1 MGRERVGLDQP
12 GQRPPSPRAGR
23 PFDRAGLP
31 VTASR
36 FSRRQLLVASLAAGA
51 GLTLAIELRARRR
64 QARGDSSD
72 PNPGMWIRI
81 APDETVTITLD
92 RTEMGQG
99 VTSALAAI
107 LAEEL
112 EVPWEAVRVTSVV
125 DDPATWLREVGTAAS
140 RSVSGSFGLLRRA
153 GAAAREMLI
162 AAAANVWAVD
172 PASCVGISGVVHHKS
187 SGRSLTYGS
196 VADRAARLEVP
207 ATPRLKHPDSFRLVG
222 KPLPRLDTRSHV
234 DGSARF
240 GIDVTLPGM
249 LIASIERSPVFGGG
263 VKRLDSAAA
272 LALPGVRAVV
282 TLAPIG
288 QTKSRPGVWRTYT
301 EAGVAVLADG
311 YWSALAGRRALT
323 IEWDE
328 GENQNFNTASLRQR
342 LVRAA
347 ERPGVVAGATGNVEV
362 ALKSAAERL
371 DVVYEVPLLHHA
383 TLEPMNC
390 CADVR
395 SDRCEVWA
403 PVQKQTEAQRV
414 AAAVSGVPI
423 TQVRVHT
430 TSLGGGFGRRQE
442 NDFVA
447 EAVRLSREVGR
458 PVKVIWSREDD
469 TRHGFYRP
477 AVLSRLTA
485 AVDSSGRPV
494 AWAHR
499 IVGMSIA
506 DWKFNRLDRGVDR
519 WLVEGAVD
527 LPYAIPN
534 TRVEQT
540 IVDVPIP
547 RGFFRSTGASHN
559 CYVTE
564 CLIDELAK
572 LVGRDP
578 YAFRRS
584 LLAAKPRL
592 LAVLDLAAERAG
604 WGGRLPAGV
613 GRGMAVLGYS
623 GSFVAVVAEVVL
635 DSRQRPVPTRFV
647 CAIDCGVPVN
657 PDIIAAQL
665 ESSVAFGLSAA
676 LYGEIEID
684 RGRVRQSNFHDYRIL
699 RLSEMPRVESH
710 IVPSRNPAG
719 GVGEL
724 GVAAA
729 IPAFCNAVFAA
740 TGTPVRRLPL
750 TVQSAES
757 LDRPRRMGR
766 QSRAMIPGRSI
777 PGARSGESRDA

>member
-1 MGRERVGLDQP
+1 MTG
-12 GQRPPSPRAGR
+12 S
-23 PFDRAGLP
+23 
-31 VTASR
+31 T
-36 FSRRQLLVASLAAGA
+36 FSRRQLLVASVAAGA
-51 GLTLAIELRARRR
+51 GLTLAIGVRARRR
-64 QARGDSSD
+64 TVRGDPD
-72 PNPGMWIRI
+72 GPNPGVWIRI

-99 VTSALAAI
+99 VMSALPAI

-112 EVPWEAVRVTSVV
+112 EVPWEAVRVTPVV
-125 DDPATWLREVGTAAS
+125 DDPAVWFREVGTAAS
-140 RSVSGSFGLLRRA
+140 RSVSRSFDLLRRA

-162 AAAANVWAVD
+162 AAAAEDWAVD
-172 PASCVGISGVVHHKS
+172 PASCVAISGVVHHRP

-196 VADRAARLEVP
+196 VADRAAKLDVP
-207 ATPRLKHPDSFRLVG
+207 TAPRLKHPDSFRLVG
-222 KPLPRLDTRSHV
+222 QPLPRLDTREKV

-240 GIDVTLPGM
+240 GIDVELPGM
-249 LIASIERSPVFGGG
+249 LIASIERSPVFGGT
-263 VKRLDSAAA
+263 VKRVDSAAA

-282 TLAPIG
+282 TLDPIG
-288 QTKSRPGVWRTYT
+288 QTKSSPGVWRTYT

-328 GENQNFNTASLRQR
+328 GGSQNVSTSALRQQF
-342 LVRAA
+342 VREA
-347 ERPGVVAGATGNVEV
+347 EHPGVVARATGDAEA
-362 ALKSAAERL
+362 ALSTAARRI
-371 DVVYEVPLLHHA
+371 DAVYEVPLLCHA

-390 CADVR
+390 SADVR

-414 AAAVSGVPI
+414 AAATSGVPI
-423 TQVRVHT
+423 AKVRVHT
-430 TSLGGGFGRRQE
+430 TLLGGGFGRRQE

-477 AVLSRLTA
+477 AVRNHLTA
-485 AVDSSGRPV
+485 ALDSAGRPV
-494 AWAHR
+494 AWTHR
-499 IVGMSIA
+499 IIGMSIA
-506 DWKFNRLDRGVDR
+506 DWKFNRLNRGVDR

-534 TRVEQT
+534 IRVEQT

-572 LVGRDP
+572 LAGRDP
-578 YAFRRS
+578 YLFRRS
-584 LLAAKPRL
+584 LLAAKPRY

-604 WGGRLPAGV
+604 WDDPLPAGV
-613 GRGMAVLGYS
+613 SRGIAVLGYS

-635 DSRQRPVPTRFV
+635 DSKQRPIPTRVV
-647 CAIDCGVPVN
+647 CAIDCGLPVN
-657 PDIIAAQL
+657 PDVIAAQL

-710 IVPSRNPAG
+710 IVPSRDAAG

-724 GVAAA
+724 GVAAV
-729 IPAFCNAVFAA
+729 IPAFCNAAFAA
-740 TGTPVRRLPL
+740 TGTPIRRLPL
-750 TVQSAES
+750 VRNSSPLSA
-757 LDRPRRMGR
+757 PT
-766 QSRAMIPGRSI
+766 
-777 PGARSGESRDA
+777 